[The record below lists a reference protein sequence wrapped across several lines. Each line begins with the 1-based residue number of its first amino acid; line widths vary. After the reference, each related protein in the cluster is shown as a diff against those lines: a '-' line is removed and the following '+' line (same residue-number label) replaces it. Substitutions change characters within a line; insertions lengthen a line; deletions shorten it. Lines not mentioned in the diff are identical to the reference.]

1 MVRVPCLKG
10 GTLPVTGVT
19 IEAVVRVPC
28 LKGGTLPVTGVT
40 GPAGVGGSLDM
51 ELLW

>member
-1 MVRVPCLKG
+1 M
-10 GTLPVTGVT
+10 
-19 IEAVVRVPC
+19 VRVPC

-40 GPAGVGGSLDM
+40 GPAGVAGSLDM